1 MRGNCRT
8 SGEQRRKESGNVFGE
23 GSRTPIAITIL
34 VRKGEADFSRPL
46 RPVRPTCPAKPP
58 ARIYYRDIG
67 DYLTREDKL
76 KTIQDLGSILSD
88 KMELASIEPN
98 EAGDWINQ
106 RDGLFDTFIPLGDK
120 DDKTARTVFV
130 PYYSRGCAS
139 ARDAWVYNYSRQ
151 ALERNI
157 ASMIGFYNSNI
168 DTLLSARKEAPECN
182 RSFNSIRPRSA
193 GQEAC
198 EMTLKSV
205 GNTRFSQ
212 NVSERRFIA
221 PS

>member
-1 MRGNCRT
+1 MRGNQRT
-8 SGEQRRKESGNVFGE
+8 SGELSRKEGGKIFGS

-34 VRKGEADFSRPL
+34 VRKGKTPAALNAEDTERRRRGEEGAEKPL
-46 RPVRPTCPAKPP
+46 

-76 KTIQDLGSILSD
+76 RTIQDVGSILSD
-88 KMELASIEPN
+88 KMELTSIEPN

-120 DDKTARTVFV
+120 DDKSAQTVFV

-168 DTLLSARKEAPECN
+168 DALSAARKDGSSVVCGK
-182 RSFNSIRPRSA
+182 SA
-193 GQEAC
+193 
-198 EMTLKSV
+198 
-205 GNTRFSQ
+205 
-212 NVSERRFIA
+212 
-221 PS
+221 